1 MKLEVKGFS
10 ICNTDGTEGL
20 TLNEINDCK
29 VYFNF
34 VHFIMKHKFRL
45 MIHIFEIQTN
55 YGDFL
60 VYAYWPTE
68 DQYAAADDNND
79 GNLTINEYILYLL
92 GN

>member
-1 MKLEVKGFS
+1 
-10 ICNTDGTEGL
+10 
-20 TLNEINDCK
+20 
-29 VYFNF
+29 
-34 VHFIMKHKFRL
+34 